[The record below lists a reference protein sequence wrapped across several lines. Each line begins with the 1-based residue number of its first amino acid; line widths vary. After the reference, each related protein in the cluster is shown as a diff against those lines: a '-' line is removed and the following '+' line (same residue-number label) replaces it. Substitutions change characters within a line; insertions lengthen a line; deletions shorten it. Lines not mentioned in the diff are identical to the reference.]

1 MGERIVPSTD
11 ARDPSLTPNDGLT
24 HDPDWGWSLN
34 YGHYG
39 SRDDEVYPVWGGERR
54 PFVATF
60 SVELCGH
67 GDAGRARAELLWA
80 RRHEL
85 AALVATH
92 TPAARGVPT
101 ARLSVREETGG
112 SLVVGEYD
120 FHRWS
125 DRLSSR

>member
-1 MGERIVPSTD
+1 MGERVVPSTD
-11 ARDPSLTPNDGLT
+11 ARDPLLTPNDGLT

-39 SRDDEVYPVWGGERR
+39 SRDDDGFPVWGGERR

-60 SVELCGH
+60 AIELCGH
-67 GDAGRARAELLWA
+67 GETGRARAERFWA

-92 TPAARGVPT
+92 TPVARGVPS
-101 ARLSVREETGG
+101 ARLSVREEDDG
-112 SLVVGEYD
+112 SLLVSEYD
-120 FHRWS
+120 ARRWS
-125 DRLSSR
+125 DRLPPR